1 MPDHRLASTPCFA
14 RRHRSVCALL
24 PLAVAFLAGCTSLPP
39 WLAADG
45 AVSPTAVEAQSHEAA
60 QQKLHTAVQASQPG
74 QGRLTQSR
82 LTQARRAL
90 ESLLA
95 DDSAEARAHHPYA
108 RALLEQIR
116 ERQRLSAENERLA
129 RELRELRELEAS
141 FARRSAQTQTLE
153 QLQRDNAELQR
164 KLDALTD
171 IERRLAT
178 PPAPERRP

>member
-1 MPDHRLASTPCFA
+1 MPDASSRPIDDTLRTTRLLGAITLA
-14 RRHRSVCALL
+14 TLVLGMTGCAHL
-24 PLAVAFLAGCTSLPP
+24 PDWTQDTTGITTERADP
-39 WLAADG
+39 AA
-45 AVSPTAVEAQSHEAA
+45 HESA
-60 QQKLHTAVQASQPG
+60 QQRLHAAVQAAQPG
-74 QGRLTQSR
+74 QAQLTR
-82 LTQARRAL
+82 ARRSL
-90 ESLLA
+90 ENLLA
-95 DDSAEARAHHPYA
+95 DERTEARAHHPYA

-129 RELRELRELEAS
+129 RELCELRELEAS